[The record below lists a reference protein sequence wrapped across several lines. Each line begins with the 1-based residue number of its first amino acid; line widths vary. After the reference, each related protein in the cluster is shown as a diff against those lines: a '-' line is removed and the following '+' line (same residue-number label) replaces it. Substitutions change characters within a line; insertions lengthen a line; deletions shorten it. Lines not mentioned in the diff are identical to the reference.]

1 MSRVDLRPG
10 SRRYAGRGTATTPL
24 TLKQSRAIPREH
36 ARLARR
42 PARPTHQPRRQ
53 RNRRAL
59 ALAQRTPPPSRQ
71 RFAPSPAARLPPDPA
86 RCSINAAEHE
96 YGGVKTFD
104 GPATG
109 IVVERER
116 LDKFGRPLLG
126 ATVKPKLGLSGRNYG
141 RVVYEALK
149 GGLDFTPSYSRRR
162 AVCLVLFAQTREFP
176 CCSKGRIKTA

>member
-42 PARPTHQPRRQ
+42 PARRTHQPRRQ

-59 ALAQRTPPPSRQ
+59 ALAQRKPPPSRQ

-96 YGGVKTFD
+96 YGGLKEQAIHGRIFRTIDEVRAAVREFVARYNAEWLVEKNGYRSPAQMRATWQEETF
-104 GPATG
+104 
-109 IVVERER
+109 
-116 LDKFGRPLLG
+116 
-126 ATVKPKLGLSGRNYG
+126 
-141 RVVYEALK
+141 
-149 GGLDFTPSYSRRR
+149 RR
-162 AVCLVLFAQTREFP
+162 AA
-176 CCSKGRIKTA
+176 